1 MILTL
6 PRIIIL
12 VVAANSFLPPLA
24 AQNQSQKD
32 KIQALKQEES
42 TDYFRKWLNED
53 ALYLITD
60 EERAVF
66 NKLTTVEE
74 KEQFIEQFWQRRDPD
89 IRTEVN
95 EFKEE
100 HYRRIAYANEWYGAG
115 TPGWKTDR
123 GRIYII
129 HGPPD
134 QAERHP
140 AGGPYVRPPEEGGGS
155 TTVYPFEKWWYRHM
169 EGLGAVELEFVDPS
183 STGEYRLALNPYEK
197 DAMKYVP
204 GAGLTESEINGD
216 TTKADRPYYFPGN
229 YEKRM
234 NYYMGSEN
242 DPFRQ
247 WEKFVVSQK
256 PRPIQYP
263 DLKEVVNVNVT
274 YTNLPFKIR
283 ADYFKLD
290 ETQVVVP
297 ITVEVA
303 NRQLS
308 FKPEQGKH
316 TAKVAFYGI
325 VTSLS
330 NRVVAEFDDD
340 MVSSFVPEKLEQG
353 LRMGSI
359 YQKVL
364 LLNTG
369 TRYKLDFIVKDLN
382 SGKVGVVRYGLVP
395 PAFGKSKFLASSLLL
410 ADVIVPLTEPAQME
424 QRFVLGNV
432 KVRPSV
438 DKAFVQKNPIGL
450 YLQAYNAGV
459 DQATN
464 APSLRILY
472 HVLRDGKPIR
482 DLVDDTGESLQYF
495 SSERAVLIRA
505 LPTADLEPGR
515 YQVRIEVQDKVLG
528 QAVTA
533 SDNFQIV
540 AREVAKN

>member
-1 MILTL
+1 MISRLSF
-6 PRIIIL
+6 IL
-12 VVAANSFLPPLA
+12 LFVLAAHAL
-24 AQNQSQKD
+24 AQNQSQKN
-32 KIQALKQEES
+32 KLQALKQEES
-42 TDYFRKWLNED
+42 TDYFQKWLNED

-66 NKLTTVEE
+66 NKLTTTEE

-89 IRTEVN
+89 TRTAVN

-100 HYRRIAYANEWYGAG
+100 HYRRIAYANEWYGVG
-115 TPGWKTDR
+115 TPGWKSDR

-129 HGPPD
+129 HGPPN
-134 QAERHP
+134 QVERHP
-140 AGGPYVRPPEEGGGS
+140 AGGPYVRPPEEGGGT

-204 GAGLTESEINGD
+204 GGGLTESELRGD

-229 YEKRM
+229 YENRF

-263 DLKEVVNVNVT
+263 DLKEVVNVNVS

-283 ADYFKLD
+283 ADYFRLD

-303 NRQLS
+303 NSQLS
-308 FKPEQGKH
+308 FKQEEGRH
-316 TAKVAFYGI
+316 SAKVAFYGM
-325 VTSLS
+325 VTSLA

-340 MVSSFVPEKLEQG
+340 MVSSFAPEKLEQG

-382 SGKVGVVRYGLVP
+382 SGKLGVVRQGLVP
-395 PAFGKSKFLASSLLL
+395 PTFGTSKFLASSLLL
-410 ADVIVPLTEPAQME
+410 ADVIVPLTDAVQME

-438 DKAFVQKNPIGL
+438 DKAFVQKNPVGL
-450 YLQAYNAGV
+450 YLQLYNAGI

-464 APSLRILY
+464 APSLRVLFR
-472 HVLRDGKPIR
+472 VLRDGKPITEV
-482 DLVDDTGESLQYF
+482 VDETAESLQYF
-495 SSERAVLIRA
+495 SGQRAVLIRA
-505 LPTADLEPGR
+505 VPTADLEPGR
-515 YQVRIEVQDKVLG
+515 YQIRVEVQDKVLG

-533 SDNFQIV
+533 ADEFQIV
-540 AREVAKN
+540 AREVAKK

>member
-1 MILTL
+1 MISRLSF
-6 PRIIIL
+6 IL
-12 VVAANSFLPPLA
+12 LFVLAASTT
-24 AQNQSQKD
+24 AQNQSRKD
-32 KIQALKQEES
+32 KLEALKQEES
-42 TDYFRKWLNED
+42 TDYFQKWLNED

-60 EERAVF
+60 EERDVF
-66 NKLTTVEE
+66 NKLTTAEE

-89 IRTEVN
+89 IRTAAN

-134 QAERHP
+134 QVERHP

-204 GAGLTESEINGD
+204 GAGLTESEIQGD

-229 YEKRM
+229 YERRM

-303 NRQLS
+303 NSQLS
-308 FKPEQGKH
+308 FKQEGGRH
-316 TAKVAFYGI
+316 SAKVAFYGI

-340 MVSSFVPEKLEQG
+340 MVSSFAPEKLEQG

-395 PAFGKSKFLASSLLL
+395 PTFGTRKFLSSSLLL
-410 ADVIVPLTEPAQME
+410 ADVIVPLTEPAQLE

-450 YLQAYNAGV
+450 YLQTYNAGV

-464 APSLRILY
+464 APSLRVSY
-472 HVLRDGKPIR
+472 QVLRDGKSISEV
-482 DLVDDTGESLQYF
+482 VDDTGESLQYF

-505 LPTADLEPGR
+505 LPTADLQPGR
-515 YQVRIEVQDKVLG
+515 YQVRVEVRDKVLG
-528 QAVTA
+528 QTVTA
-533 SDNFQIV
+533 SDEFQVV
-540 AREVAKN
+540 AREVARN

>member
-1 MILTL
+1 MISRLSFIL
-6 PRIIIL
+6 LIIL
-12 VVAANSFLPPLA
+12 SVNAT
-24 AQNQSQKD
+24 AQTQSQQD
-32 KIQALKQEES
+32 KLKALKQEES
-42 TDYFRKWLNED
+42 TDYFKEWLDED

-66 NKLTTVEE
+66 SKLTAAEE

-89 IRTEVN
+89 IRTAVN

-100 HYRRIAYANEWYGAG
+100 HYRRIAYANEWYKSA

-134 QAERHP
+134 QVERHP
-140 AGGPYVRPPEEGGGS
+140 AGGPYVRPPEEGGGT

-204 GAGLTESEINGD
+204 GAGLTDSELRGD

-229 YEKRM
+229 YENRL
-234 NYYMGSEN
+234 NYYLGSEN

-256 PRPIQYP
+256 PRPIKYP
-263 DLKEVVNVNVT
+263 DLKEVVNVNIS
-274 YTNLPFKIR
+274 YANLPFKIR
-283 ADYFKLD
+283 ADYFRLND
-290 ETQVVVP
+290 EQVIVP
-297 ITVEVA
+297 ITVEVS
-303 NRQLS
+303 NSQLS
-308 FKPEQGKH
+308 FKPEEGSQS
-316 TAKVAFYGI
+316 AKVAFYGI
-325 VTSLS
+325 VTSLA
-330 NRVVAEFDDD
+330 NRVAAEFDDD
-340 MVSSFVPEKLEQG
+340 MVSSFPAEKLEQG

-382 SGKVGVVRYGLVP
+382 SGKMGVVRQGLVP
-395 PAFGKSKFLASSLLL
+395 PKFGKAKLLASSLLL
-410 ADVIVPLTEPAQME
+410 ADVIVPLTDAAEME

-438 DKAFVQKNPIGL
+438 DKAFVQKNPVGL
-450 YLQAYNAGV
+450 YLQVYNAAV
-459 DQATN
+459 DQATT
-464 APSLRILY
+464 APLLRVSY
-472 HVLRDGKPIR
+472 QVLRDGKTISQM
-482 DLVDDTGESLQYF
+482 VDETGESLQYF
-495 SSERAVLIRA
+495 SGQRAVLIRA
-505 LPTADLEPGR
+505 LSTADLEPGR
-515 YQVRIEVQDKVLG
+515 YQIRVEVQDKVLG
-528 QAVTA
+528 QVVTA
-533 SDNFQIV
+533 SDEFQIL
-540 AREVAKN
+540 AREVTRN

>member
-1 MILTL
+1 MISRLSF
-6 PRIIIL
+6 IL
-12 VVAANSFLPPLA
+12 LFVLAANAP
-24 AQNQSQKD
+24 AQNPSPKD
-32 KIQALKQEES
+32 KLKALKQEES
-42 TDYFRKWLNED
+42 RDYFQKWLNED

-60 EERAVF
+60 DERAVF
-66 NKLTTVEE
+66 EKLTTTEE
-74 KEQFIEQFWQRRDPD
+74 KEQFVEQFWHRRDPD
-89 IRTEVN
+89 IRTPVN
-95 EFKEE
+95 ELKEE
-100 HYRRIAYANEWYGAG
+100 HYRRIAYANEWYTSA

-134 QAERHP
+134 QVERHP
-140 AGGPYVRPPEEGGGS
+140 AGGPYIRPPEEGGGT

-197 DAMKYVP
+197 DAMRYVP
-204 GAGLTESEINGD
+204 GAGLTESELRGD

-229 YEKRM
+229 YENRL

-283 ADYFKLD
+283 ADYFRLD
-290 ETQVVVP
+290 ENQVVVP

-303 NRQLS
+303 NSDLS
-308 FKPEQGKH
+308 FKQEEARH
-316 TAKVAFYGI
+316 SAKVAFYGI
-325 VTSLS
+325 VTSLA

-340 MVSSFVPEKLEQG
+340 MISSFSAEKLEQG
-353 LRMGSI
+353 QRMGSI
-359 YQKVL
+359 YQKIL

-382 SGKVGVVRYGLVP
+382 SGKVGVVRQGLVP
-395 PAFGKSKFLASSLLL
+395 PTFGKTKMLASSLLL
-410 ADVIVPLTEPAQME
+410 ADVIIPLTEAAQME

-438 DKAFVQKNPIGL
+438 DKSFVQKNPVGL
-450 YLQAYNAGV
+450 YLQAYNVAI

-464 APSLRILY
+464 APSLRVSYRVI
-472 HVLRDGKPIR
+472 RDGKSISEV
-482 DLVDDTGESLQYF
+482 VDDTGESLQYF
-495 SSERAVLIRA
+495 SGERAVLIRA
-505 LPTADLEPGR
+505 LPTDDLEPGR
-515 YQVRIEVQDKVLG
+515 YQINVEVKDRIGG
-528 QAVTA
+528 QSVTA
-533 SDNFQIV
+533 SDEFRIV